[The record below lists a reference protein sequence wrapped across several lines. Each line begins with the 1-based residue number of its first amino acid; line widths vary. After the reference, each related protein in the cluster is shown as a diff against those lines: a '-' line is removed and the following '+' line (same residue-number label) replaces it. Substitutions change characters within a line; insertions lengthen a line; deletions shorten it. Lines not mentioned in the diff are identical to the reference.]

1 MTNYHHL
8 YCFFPKGH
16 GQLSFFV
23 MSSSEKQAMKYVDRW
38 ILERKKAQSLMIDY
52 QCKGWRTDYYNLEIA
67 GVGEVFINDND

>member
-1 MTNYHHL
+1 MSSKIQM

-38 ILERKKAQSLMIDY
+38 ILEKKKARGLMIDY
-52 QCKGWRTDYYNLEIA
+52 ECQGWRTDYYYLEIT